1 MDGQRKQ
8 MKELKPGKTDF
19 QDQEITWKYH
29 LSQQLGERAF
39 NEGPTGEYTG
49 REVDFVKK
57 FIL

>member
-1 MDGQRKQ
+1 

-49 REVDFVKK
+49 REEVGFVKK
-57 FIL
+57 FTL